1 MNRLPHDTNRMLTG
15 MELPYSKVTVSTL
28 WLITAVVIAIVADLS
43 WTGGIALA
51 TFGLLPP
58 LAILLLWTDPAQTIS
73 ESIHEA
79 RR

>member
-1 MNRLPHDTNRMLTG
+1 

-28 WLITAVVIAIVADLS
+28 WLMTAVVIAIVADLS
-43 WTGGIALA
+43 WTGVIALA

-58 LAILLLWTDPAQTIS
+58 LAMLLWTDPAQTIS
-73 ESIHEA
+73 QSIHEA

>member
-1 MNRLPHDTNRMLTG
+1 MLTG

-28 WLITAVVIAIVADLS
+28 WLMTAVVIAIVADLS
-43 WTGGIALA
+43 WTGVIALA

-58 LAILLLWTDPAQTIS
+58 LAMLLLWTDPAQTIS
-73 ESIHEA
+73 QSIHEA

>member
-1 MNRLPHDTNRMLTG
+1 M
-15 MELPYSKVTVSTL
+15 
-28 WLITAVVIAIVADLS
+28 TAVVIAIVADLS